1 MGYDGR
7 TDGRGDATTIM
18 SNANTILKISKVEGE
33 ARGYVH
39 CERCA
44 VNCQIIIIIIITNS

>member
-1 MGYDGR
+1 
-7 TDGRGDATTIM
+7 M
-18 SNANTILKISKVEGE
+18 SNANAILKMSKVEGE
-33 ARGYVH
+33 TRGYVH